1 MPLVCKASYSCRS
14 NDNLDLPKADTAYV
28 AAEPQPITSVYMF
41 ESRAV
46 RRRRFEPVV
55 RVSNALWMSTLS
67 TLFIGTGLTAYGPNS
82 DVRI

>member
-1 MPLVCKASYSCRS
+1 MTIAQAIQSGHNRNGRFARNSCRS

-46 RRRRFEPVV
+46 RH
-55 RVSNALWMSTLS
+55 
-67 TLFIGTGLTAYGPNS
+67 TADCPL
-82 DVRI
+82 